1 VVEIWI
7 ERESTWP
14 RPRLGS
20 FHFGVCVR
28 RQPERIIARRCTNHS
43 LSIMLPSASMP
54 KPQGPS
60 PKRSQPHHPN
70 LKSLN
75 KLIARNACHQGP
87 KSRTSTSTLST
98 SCPMST
104 TLNFEAQIPSP
115 EYEIPQT
122 RNLERAGPM
131 EAVAR
136 FKMRLDSALRL
147 DDARRAGKEVSM
159 SLRLSMVKF
168 TPLPPLGIHEQ
179 NTRWQ
184 P

>member
-1 VVEIWI
+1 MDRKRKHLAQTQAGVFSLWCLRSKAAGENNSKKMY
-7 ERESTWP
+7 ESFA
-14 RPRLGS
+14 LDN
-20 FHFGVCVR
+20 V
-28 RQPERIIARRCTNHS
+28 A
-43 LSIMLPSASMP
+43 LSQYAQASRP
-54 KPQGPS
+54 KPETLSTSS
-60 PKRSQPHHPN
+60 PKLEKPH
-70 LKSLN
+70 
-75 KLIARNACHQGP
+75 KLIARNPCNQSP
-87 KSRTSTSTLST
+87 KSRTPTSTLSI

-104 TLNFEAQIPSP
+104 TLNFEAQTPGP
-115 EYEIPQT
+115 EHEIPQT